1 MTGSN
6 RLRSDRQLLW
16 FLLPGGLGLLVFYL
30 LPYVMSFGYAM
41 TDNTITRNFVGF
53 ENLIE
58 TLNNEIFIRALRN
71 NILFIVL
78 CVPLN
83 MIISFLLAAGLRKL
97 TRERSFFSLVFLF
110 PLVIPSGSVI
120 YLWDCLFRT
129 EGVLNRLLMIL
140 GVYPVNWAE
149 STFIMPIIIV
159 LFIWKNAGY
168 NMLLFW
174 SGLNLVPEEY
184 MDFAK
189 LEGAGRWK
197 IFRNITFVYLTP
209 TTFLVLLMS
218 IINSFKSFREIYLL
232 FGQHPNNR
240 IYMLQHYM
248 NSQFHSLNLSRLTTA
263 SYILTFVITALIFVL
278 FRAQKKL
285 SENFS

>member
-1 MTGSN
+1 M
-6 RLRSDRQLLW
+6 
-16 FLLPGGLGLLVFYL
+16 LVFYL
-30 LPYVMSFGYAM
+30 LPYFISFRYAM
-41 TDNTITRNFVGF
+41 TDDTVTRNFVGF
-53 ENLIE
+53 ENLIG
-58 TLNNEIFIRALRN
+58 TLNNEIFIRAFRN
-71 NILFIVL
+71 NLLFIVL

-83 MIISFLLAAGLRKL
+83 MIISFLLATGLRKL
-97 TRERSFFSLVFLF
+97 TCERNFFSLVFLL

-120 YLWDCLFRT
+120 YLWDYLFRT
-129 EGVLNRLLMIL
+129 EGVLNKLLLML
-140 GVYPVNWAE
+140 GIYPVNWAE
-149 STFIMPIIIV
+149 SAFIMPIIIV
-159 LFIWKNAGY
+159 LFVWKNAGY

-174 SGLNLVPEEY
+174 SGLNLIPEEY

-189 LEGAGRWK
+189 LEGAGKWK
-197 IFRNITFVYLTP
+197 IFQHVTFIYLTP

-218 IINSFKSFREIYLL
+218 IINSFKSFREIFLL

-263 SYILTFVITALIFVL
+263 SYILTFVITALIFIL